1 MLKFNLNTSKK
12 KGALKNILITLTLIV
27 FTLSFAPYSNK
38 PFQELSS
45 FNQYQPCKKQFNISN
60 EMLKNYNLG
69 DILLVEFQV
78 SFIIFGFEQDYYL
91 ENGLDCR
98 FEKRYSFDET
108 IKNGK
113 YLTFFTRRL
122 FSLSSYALFVLIIWF
137 LIKQFKIITEDR
149 GLIDKNESDSEEL
162 ELPVLYSKKAIL
174 GFTIFFTPLFGA
186 VLLMSNFKVLN
197 KNKPRTQ
204 VLVFAIGYTLISKII
219 LNYLPVNIFNNIV
232 FNFLGYF
239 ILSKI
244 FWDKNLNKNFQYTKK
259 QINKPLIISF
269 LILVFISGIQFLLH
283 ELA

>member
-12 KGALKNILITLTLIV
+12 KEALKNILITLTLIV

-45 FNQYQPCKKQFNISN
+45 FNQYQPCKKQFNIFN
-60 EMLKNYNLG
+60 ELSKNYNLE
-69 DILLVEFQV
+69 DILLAEFQV
-78 SFIIFGFEQDYYL
+78 SFIIFGFEQDYHL
-91 ENGLDCR
+91 ENGLDCS

-122 FSLSSYALFVLIIWF
+122 FSLSSYVLFVLIIWF

-219 LNYLPVNIFNNIV
+219 LNYPAKTFSNIV

-269 LILVFISGIQFLLH
+269 LILVFITGILFLLK